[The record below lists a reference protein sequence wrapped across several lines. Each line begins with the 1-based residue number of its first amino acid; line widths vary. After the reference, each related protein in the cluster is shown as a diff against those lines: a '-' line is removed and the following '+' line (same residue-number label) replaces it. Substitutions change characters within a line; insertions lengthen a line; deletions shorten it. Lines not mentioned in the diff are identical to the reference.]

1 MLQGIQQINLFFQQ
15 LTIHRFLPYGIMA
28 GLAVAGAIVGMTLP
42 ETFNQ
47 PTMED
52 LESQKQEDGEKC
64 QVFDKNDVSDP
75 DNNEKSV
82 LM

>member
-1 MLQGIQQINLFFQQ
+1 M
-15 LTIHRFLPYGIMA
+15 
-28 GLAVAGAIVGMTLP
+28 AGAIVGMTLP

-52 LESQKQEDGEKC
+52 LESQKQEDSEKLE
-64 QVFDKNDVSDP
+64 VFDKNDVCDP
-75 DNNEKSV
+75 DNNEKSA

>member
-1 MLQGIQQINLFFQQ
+1 M
-15 LTIHRFLPYGIMA
+15 
-28 GLAVAGAIVGMTLP
+28 AGAIVGMTLP

-52 LESQKQEDGEKC
+52 LESQKQEDSEKLE
-64 QVFDKNDVSDP
+64 VFDKNDVSDP
-75 DNNEKSV
+75 DNNEKSA